1 MVQNILGERDNKP
14 THAASLEHSKLIIL
28 TCTRCEW
35 FNQLCFIDF
44 HSTLGFVVSIR
55 VWTKTKK
62 HWKISVIS
70 YMQNNLTLYLPAQMW
85 PLHTSVFLTRRW
97 CWPANAK
104 LSWCECL

>member
-62 HWKISVIS
+62 
-70 YMQNNLTLYLPAQMW
+70 TLENFCHF
-85 PLHTSVFLTRRW
+85 LHAKQLNFVSPCPDVAFAYFSFSHKEMMLASKCQTFLMGM
-97 CWPANAK
+97 P
-104 LSWCECL
+104 